1 MKFKT
6 LDEQWLLISRG
17 VEEVL
22 PEDDL
27 KVKLKKSISSKTP
40 LNVKLGCEFEFYYG
54 KKDCSY
60 QS

>member
-17 VEEVL
+17 VEEIL
-22 PEDDL
+22 PEDAL

-40 LNVKLGCEFEFYYG
+40 CLLYTSDAADE
-54 KKDCSY
+54 
-60 QS
+60 

>member
-17 VEEVL
+17 VEEIL

-40 LNVKLGCEFEFYYG
+40 LNVKLGL
-54 KKDCSY
+54 SLIHI
-60 QS
+60 